1 MFTRPFR
8 FCRADDLAEASELL
22 RRHGEE
28 AKVIAGGQ
36 SLMPLINLGLAS
48 PSAVIDISRA
58 GAFAGQ
64 PGGTRPAEISY
75 TDGYLTI
82 GALVTHARLAT
93 DPVAAD
99 RQPLLGA
106 AAARIGNPRVRNR
119 GTLGGSLAHSDPAAE
134 LPLAMTAL
142 GAEYEVSDGASSRT
156 VRAEDYHLGFLTT
169 ALEPDELV
177 IAARVPALGP
187 GWGWAFEEF
196 SRRDGD
202 FALAAAAALVRSAD
216 TGPQPGATAR
226 SSARTLRSS
235 PTPVPMPA
243 FWHWYCCTPRCTR
256 AGRTSPVRYG
266 CVPGALT
273 PTTRRRRRSADSAVC
288 RGCSATN
295 RRWTRSQPGSACQ
308 TLARQVEPSDG
319 DKAYG
324 TAHARSAKRRARQA
338 AVSRCGRR
346 RGNRCAPNS
355 LQQRTH
361 GQAFRRLR

>member
-48 PSAVIDISRA
+48 PSAIIDISRA

-64 PGGTRPAEISY
+64 PGGTGPAEISY

-82 GALVTHARLAT
+82 GALVTHARLAA

-106 AAARIGNPRVRNR
+106 AAARIGSPRVRNR

-156 VRAEDYHLGFLTT
+156 VRAEEYHLGFLTT
-169 ALEPDELV
+169 AMEPDELV

-216 TGPQPGATAR
+216 GIVVESRVAVGGVADR
-226 SSARTLRSS
+226 
-235 PTPVPMPA
+235 
-243 FWHWYCCTPRCTR
+243 
-256 AGRTSPVRYG
+256 PVRLADIETALSG
-266 CVPGALT
+266 AALADAGSRIGALRGVR
-273 PTTRRRRRSADSAVC
+273 PVGDAGASAAYREHLAEVLIRRAVAAACQRSA
-288 RGCSATN
+288 
-295 RRWTRSQPGSACQ
+295 
-308 TLARQVEPSDG
+308 
-319 DKAYG
+319 
-324 TAHARSAKRRARQA
+324 A
-338 AVSRCGRR
+338 A
-346 RGNRCAPNS
+346 A
-355 LQQRTH
+355 
-361 GQAFRRLR
+361 